1 MEITSV
7 SKRLRCDALLIAAV
21 IILAAAALLAFSAG
35 KRQGVFAVVYVSG
48 KEAARLELSQDAEM
62 TFTSDD
68 GGHNC
73 VVVRGGAVSVTEAD
87 CPDLICKRHAPIS
100 QVGESIICLPHRLV
114 VTIEG
119 GADE

>member
-1 MEITSV
+1 MKSTSV

-21 IILAAAALLAFSAG
+21 ILLAAAALLAFSGG
-35 KRQGVFAVVYVSG
+35 KRQGAYAVVYQNG
-48 KEAARLELSQDAEM
+48 KEIARLELLHDAEM
-62 TFTSDD
+62 IFPSDD
-68 GGHNC
+68 GGYNA
-73 VVVRGGAVSVTEAD
+73 VVIRGGEASVTEAD

-100 QVGESIICLPHRLV
+100 RVGESVICLPHRFV